1 MYPTPPASPTQNGF
15 CAPEDRLGQILAGR
29 LQLTGILGVGAY
41 GVVYTAVDIQTNIP
55 YAVKALNKVG
65 LEPRQRKF
73 QQREIHLHHQAS
85 AHPNVVSLVKIMDA
99 PDCTYVVIEYCPEG
113 DLFSNITEQGKYVGN
128 DAMAKNAFLQILDA
142 VEYCH
147 SAGIYHRDL
156 KPENVLVT
164 DNGMTCKL
172 ADFGLATTDHVTS
185 DFGCGS
191 TFYMSPGAFNI
202 MSHDESRA
210 NLESEC
216 QTSAP
221 KAYSCYASAPNDV
234 WSLGVILV
242 NLTCG
247 RNPWKRASFEDSTF
261 RAFMKDPKFLRS
273 ILPISLELDAILRR
287 IFEFNPAKRATIP
300 EIREMIQ
307 RCSGFSATKAAVATS
322 LPSPPFSPVDYS
334 RDAAYNAYYQHTVPT
349 VAPLPGPAYAPS
361 PFQHSTSSG
370 SSHSDNDSVFSSC
383 SSASSASS
391 TSSYQHVSHPPVHK
405 FSSRV
410 PQQHQTYVSPPPP
423 ANTWFQP
430 FIQAANLVKHVSFQP
445 SMMATPVHVY

>member
-1 MYPTPPASPTQNGF
+1 MYPSPPASPSQNGF

-29 LQLTGILGVGAY
+29 LQLTGVLGVGAY

-73 QQREIHLHHQAS
+73 QQREIQLHHQAS

-113 DLFSNITEQGKYVGN
+113 DLFSNITEQGKFVGN
-128 DAMAKNAFLQILDA
+128 DDWAKRAFLQILDA

-147 SAGIYHRDL
+147 SIGIYHRDL

-164 DNGMTCKL
+164 DQGMTCKL

-191 TFYMSPGAFNI
+191 TFYMSP
-202 MSHDESRA
+202 
-210 NLESEC
+210 EC
-216 QTSAP
+216 QTVAP
-221 KAYSCYASAPNDV
+221 KAYSCYASAPNDI

-247 RNPWKRASFEDSTF
+247 RNPWKRASSEDSTF
-261 RAFMKDPKFLRS
+261 RAFMKDPKFLRT

-287 IFEFNPAKRATIP
+287 IFDFNPAQRATIP
-300 EIREMIQ
+300 EIRQMILN
-307 RCSGFSATKAAVATS
+307 CSAFTATKSAVSTP
-322 LPSPPFSPVDYS
+322 LPSPPLSP
-334 RDAAYNAYYQHTVPT
+334 YYDCYQGPAVPAM
-349 VAPLPGPAYAPS
+349 APLPGAMYAPA
-361 PFQHSTSSG
+361 PYPQHSTSSG
-370 SSHSDNDSVFSSC
+370 SSNSDNDSVFSAC
-383 SSASSASS
+383 SSASSSSS
-391 TSSYQHVSHPPVHK
+391 TSSYQHVYAAPAPK

-410 PQQHQTYVSPPPP
+410 PQQQYVSPPAPT
-423 ANTWFQP
+423 NNWFQP
-430 FIQAANLVKHVSFQP
+430 FIHAANLVKHVSFQP
-445 SMMATPVHVY
+445 SMMTGPVHVH